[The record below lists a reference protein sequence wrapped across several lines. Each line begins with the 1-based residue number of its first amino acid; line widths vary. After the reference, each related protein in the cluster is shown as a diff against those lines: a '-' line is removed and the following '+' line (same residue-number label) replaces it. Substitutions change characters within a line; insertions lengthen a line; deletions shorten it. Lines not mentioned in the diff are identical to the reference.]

1 LRTIAVVTVGRSDF
15 GIYVPV
21 LRAIQADP
29 ELKLHLIV
37 TGGHLSPLFG
47 WTVNEI
53 TRQGFEIGDRV
64 DMLLSA
70 DTPAAIATSMGLGT
84 IGLAQ
89 VYARVMPDLLL
100 VLGDRFEMHAA
111 ALAAVPFRI
120 PVAHIHGGEVTHGA
134 IDDALRHA
142 ITKYSH
148 LHFASTEEHA
158 RRIVQLG
165 EEPWRV
171 TMSGAPSLDNLKT
184 LLLMELPE
192 LEAAVG
198 MKLDRPPVLVT
209 FHPVTLQYEQTEAQV
224 ERFLEALRSF
234 DVPLIITKSNADT
247 SGQTVIRM
255 MEAFVRERPDARLL
269 DNLGTRG
276 YFSLMSRAAA
286 MIGNS
291 SSGIIEAASFG
302 LPVVNVGLRQ
312 SGRPR
317 SGNVIDVPCETAPIA
332 SALRRALDPQFKA
345 SVQQM
350 RNVYGDGHAASVIVE
365 RLRSIPLDERLT
377 LKRFHDLTVADLAS
391 SREAAAA

>member
-1 LRTIAVVTVGRSDF
+1 MRTIAVVTVGRSDF

-21 LRAIQADP
+21 LRAIHADP

-184 LLLMELPE
+184 LSLMDLPE

>member
-1 LRTIAVVTVGRSDF
+1 
-15 GIYVPV
+15 
-21 LRAIQADP
+21 
-29 ELKLHLIV
+29 
-37 TGGHLSPLFG
+37 
-47 WTVNEI
+47 
-53 TRQGFEIGDRV
+53 
-64 DMLLSA
+64 M
-70 DTPAAIATSMGLGT
+70 
-84 IGLAQ
+84 
-89 VYARVMPDLLL
+89 
-100 VLGDRFEMHAA
+100 
-111 ALAAVPFRI
+111 
-120 PVAHIHGGEVTHGA
+120 
-134 IDDALRHA
+134 
-142 ITKYSH
+142 
-148 LHFASTEEHA
+148 
-158 RRIVQLG
+158 
-165 EEPWRV
+165 
-171 TMSGAPSLDNLKT
+171 
-184 LLLMELPE
+184 
-192 LEAAVG
+192 
-198 MKLDRPPVLVT
+198 
-209 FHPVTLQYEQTEAQV
+209 
-224 ERFLEALRSF
+224 
-234 DVPLIITKSNADT
+234 PLIITKSNADT